1 MSHFHMQNHVHQ
13 FLGKKGVILSPEIKL
28 SMPLRQKKLQCAF
41 QNKRSSFLSD
51 SINLLYNSNR
61 LHVTHVT
68 QNFIESFGQGQMNH
82 AQYSSDMVSSDF
94 HLFLHL
100 KQLFSGQHFDD
111 DEEVKDAITS
121 WLNNCCNSLTFYH
134 VSIQNLEY

>member
-1 MSHFHMQNHVHQ
+1 MQNHVHQ
-13 FLGKKGVILSPEIKL
+13 FLEQKGAISSPEIKL
-28 SMPLRQKKLQCAF
+28 SMLLRLKKLQCAI

-51 SINLLYNSNR
+51 SINLLYNSYR
-61 LHVTHVT
+61 LHVAHVT
-68 QNFIESFGQGQMNH
+68 QDLIESFGWGQMNH
-82 AQYSSDMVSSDF
+82 AKYSSDLVSSDF

-100 KQLFSGQHFDD
+100 KQFFSGQHFDD